1 VTDTQTANPEI
12 ANPETADPQAQQDVP
27 ARDEGRLST
36 ADISGAIRTPEPSAE
51 AAQTAPTA
59 PAAPAAE
66 TGSRMRTE
74 DDARGAVP
82 LFDDAA
88 ASDLRDRWT
97 DVQTGFVD
105 EPRSAVE
112 AADSLVAEVM
122 KRLADGFATERQ
134 ALEQQWS
141 RGDDVST
148 EDLRLALRRYRSFF
162 DRLLKI

>member
-1 VTDTQTANPEI
+1 MTDTQTANPE
-12 ANPETADPQAQQDVP
+12 TADPQVEQDVTTP
-27 ARDEGRLST
+27 DDDRLST
-36 ADISGAIRTPEPSAE
+36 ADISGAMRAP
-51 AAQTAPTA
+51 APTA
-59 PAAPAAE
+59 QAPQVPAGAAAPGAPAAAAAE
-66 TGSRMRTE
+66 TRTPT
-74 DDARGAVP
+74 DDEARGAAP

-88 ASDLRDRWT
+88 ATDLRDRWT